1 MHLDMLEYMR
11 GTSAHHVT
19 NNNVFGSILMVCK
32 NSLYQLG
39 AVNAQ
44 SFVESMN
51 FRRNLM
57 VDKSR
62 TSLSNDSIYIL
73 VVLNTYTKLLKN
85 NRDQCEITQNLKLSN
100 S

>member
-1 MHLDMLEYMR
+1 MHLDMLELMR

-51 FRRNLM
+51 FCRNLM

-62 TSLSNDSIYIL
+62 TSLSDDSIYIL
-73 VVLNTYTKLLKN
+73 AVLKPYTKLLKN
-85 NRDQCEITQNLKLSN
+85 IRYQCAIAKNLKLSN
-100 S
+100 R